1 MKKLFHLFLISIFC
15 LTLFGCSNN
24 VLDTDEPKHK
34 NQEESKSEIPS
45 KPTVLEDNLPTES
58 FFSRSGSGDDI
69 VTGLIVENYSYL
81 KVTANSAN
89 RHFAIKAHYDNT
101 YDLLINTTSAYNGG
115 STLLYPNREYTLEIT
130 GTGDWII
137 EAFKLG
143 TSSTDKF
150 SAKGDYV
157 SPIFICSSDVYVVDA
172 PGGRHFAVKGHHD
185 AGGYDLLVN
194 TTDNYSGKVM
204 LKQKGEFCFFE
215 VTGEREFTIAPSN

>member
-1 MKKLFHLFLISIFC
+1 MKKLFKLFLISIFF

-24 VLDTDEPKHK
+24 TIDTNELKQKEH
-34 NQEESKSEIPS
+34 EETKTETPS

-58 FFSRSGSGDDI
+58 FFSKTGSGDDI
-69 VTGLIVENYSYL
+69 VTGLVVENYSYL

-115 STLLYPNREYTLEIT
+115 ATLLYPEREYTLEIT
-130 GTGDWII
+130 GTGNWTV

-157 SPIFICSSDVYVVDA
+157 SPIFVCSSDVYEIDA
-172 PGGRHFAVKGHHD
+172 PGGGHFAVKGYHD

-194 TTDNYSGKVM
+194 TTDSYSGKVM
-204 LKQKGEFCFFE
+204 LKQKGELCFFE
-215 VTGEREFTIAPSN
+215 VTGEREFTITPSN